1 MFERRNVLEAT
12 VGKWNAEV
20 ALSWCAPAESAAETV
35 EVVVVREAAQRALG
49 LCQAGEPMSVE
60 DLALKYLPEG
70 LNLAVGQGVEIWV
83 RRCRMLRSRSR
94 FPNRVRTPGIQTT
107 KGLPLSLMSTR

>member
-12 VGKWNAEV
+12 VSKWNAEV

-70 LNLAVGQGVEIWV
+70 LNLAVGPGRGDLGNASGRRQG
-83 RRCRMLRSRSR
+83 RTARSS
-94 FPNRVRTPGIQTT
+94 GSHGQQA
-107 KGLPLSLMSTR
+107 G